1 MEALSGFLRSKH
13 DFVAGKVAEGK
24 VPNTPQL
31 CAFLAEVCKGLLPLV
46 SAEGV
51 PDAVAADLR
60 LGFESV
66 GWDVKTNR
74 PLASRKTP
82 PSPGEIQAFLKKA
95 AARFAPKAAAPKAA
109 SAPEPA
115 PKPKKKLEVKVPED
129 EDDGLQF
136 GAPADAAQGEA
147 APAPAPE
154 PAPAKEAAAPAEA
167 KGEAQEAQG
176 SRLAKLELERP
187 AASRGGALPPPPPPA
202 AAHPRSILTRCA
214 QVPATRNGSCA

>member
-13 DFVAGKVAEGK
+13 DFVAAKVAEGK

-115 PKPKKKLEVKVPED
+115 PKPKKLEVKVPEAD
-129 EDDGLQF
+129 EDDALQF
-136 GAPADAAQGEA
+136 GAPADAAQEEA
-147 APAPAPE
+147 APAPAPQ
-154 PAPAKEAAAPAEA
+154 PAPPKEAAAPAEA
-167 KGEAQEAQG
+167 KGQAQEAQG
-176 SRLAKLELERP
+176 SRLAKLELER
-187 AASRGGALPPPPPPA
+187 AASRGGALPLPAPPPPPG
-202 AAHPRSILTRCA
+202 SILTRCA

>member
-109 SAPEPA
+109 SEPEPA
-115 PKPKKKLEVKVPED
+115 PKPKKKLEVKVPEE

-187 AASRGGALPPPPPPA
+187 AASRGGALPIPPSA

>member
-115 PKPKKKLEVKVPED
+115 PKPKKKLEVKVPEE

-167 KGEAQEAQG
+167 KGEAQG

-187 AASRGGALPPPPPPA
+187 AASRGGALPLPPPRRRTRA
-202 AAHPRSILTRCA
+202 AF
-214 QVPATRNGSCA
+214 

>member
-74 PLASRKTP
+74 PLASRIV
-82 PSPGEIQAFLKKA
+82 S
-95 AARFAPKAAAPKAA
+95 RRR
-109 SAPEPA
+109 
-115 PKPKKKLEVKVPED
+115 
-129 EDDGLQF
+129 
-136 GAPADAAQGEA
+136 EA
-147 APAPAPE
+147 ALT
-154 PAPAKEAAAPAEA
+154 
-167 KGEAQEAQG
+167 GG
-176 SRLAKLELERP
+176 GGRRLAVSQQAVGRCWGK
-187 AASRGGALPPPPPPA
+187 RGSGAL
-202 AAHPRSILTRCA
+202 
-214 QVPATRNGSCA
+214 

>member
-74 PLASRKTP
+74 PLASTKTP
-82 PSPGEIQAFLKKA
+82 KQNGPLTSTRRGYLLLISATL
-95 AARFAPKAAAPKAA
+95 FANWVLPVRTAL
-109 SAPEPA
+109 A
-115 PKPKKKLEVKVPED
+115 PKP
-129 EDDGLQF
+129 
-136 GAPADAAQGEA
+136 
-147 APAPAPE
+147 
-154 PAPAKEAAAPAEA
+154 
-167 KGEAQEAQG
+167 
-176 SRLAKLELERP
+176 
-187 AASRGGALPPPPPPA
+187 
-202 AAHPRSILTRCA
+202 
-214 QVPATRNGSCA
+214 